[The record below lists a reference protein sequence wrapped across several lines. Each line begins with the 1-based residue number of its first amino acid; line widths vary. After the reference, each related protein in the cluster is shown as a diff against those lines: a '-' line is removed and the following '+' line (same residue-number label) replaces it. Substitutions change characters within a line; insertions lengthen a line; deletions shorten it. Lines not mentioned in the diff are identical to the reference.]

1 MIDSKSGLHQFIDWT
16 ERLLM
21 KAIVLL
27 LIFLFWG
34 IIKYLTSQIDM
45 LPDTLY
51 MIWMGIIYI
60 LAMLAYPNYNY
71 DIRCIAWSVASVIC
85 FFIGSFVGSKLGDR
99 IKWTY
104 TGKAFNY
111 F

>member
-1 MIDSKSGLHQFIDWT
+1 
-16 ERLLM
+16 M
-21 KAIVLL
+21 KAIALL

-34 IIKYLTSQIDM
+34 IVKYRTSQIDI

-60 LAMLAYPNYNY
+60 LTMLAYPDYNY

-85 FFIGSFVGSKLGDR
+85 FLLA
-99 IKWTY
+99 TLLE
-104 TGKAFNY
+104 AN
-111 F
+111 